1 MQASMASCVMVC
13 TWVWLRVLQA
23 GASDAK
29 VLGFLLRMPIL
40 AMHCDCRSFL
50 GESGF
55 SGGLGCGKL
64 CLKFNHVGVIG
75 GEGTP
80 CILGENLL
88 L

>member
-1 MQASMASCVMVC
+1 MASCVMVP

-29 VLGFLLRMPIL
+29 VSGFLLRMPIL
-40 AMHCDCRSFL
+40 AMRCNRRSFL

-55 SGGLGCGKL
+55 SGGLGCGKTL
-64 CLKFNHVGVIG
+64 RSKFNRVGVTG
-75 GEGTP
+75 DEGAL

>member
-1 MQASMASCVMVC
+1 MASYVMVC

-29 VLGFLLRMPIL
+29 VLGSLLRMPIS
-40 AMHCDCRSFL
+40 AMRCDCRSFL

-55 SGGLGCGKL
+55 SSGLGCGKTL
-64 CLKFNHVGVIG
+64 RLLKFNGVGVTG
-75 GEGTP
+75 GEGAL

>member
-1 MQASMASCVMVC
+1 MASCVMVH
-13 TWVWLRVLQA
+13 TWVWLRVLRA

-29 VLGFLLRMPIL
+29 VLGFLLRMPIS
-40 AMHCDCRSFL
+40 AMRCNCHSFL

-55 SGGLGCGKL
+55 SGGLGCGKTL
-64 CLKFNHVGVIG
+64 CSKFDPVVVTG
-75 GEGTP
+75 GEGTL